1 MRAPL
6 FILGMITATTL
17 ATGMIPFSVSTAT
30 AQANPFA
37 PVITV
42 NGLGITSFEIEQ
54 RATMISL
61 LGASADPRKQAEDD
75 LINDRLQMS
84 AAKRAGIVVSREAVK
99 QGMEEFASRAN
110 MSADQFLAAIAS
122 EGVEPQTFRDF
133 VEAGIAWREVVK
145 AKYAGK
151 VNISDADVAFVTAPE
166 AERGKG
172 TRLLMQEF
180 IIPTPPGREAEAA
193 AIAKRVSEASSEAS
207 FGALAREYSATSS
220 RGAGGRLPWT
230 DLAKV
235 PPTLRPIML
244 GLEPGTNSAPIP
256 IPNAIAV
263 FRLRAID
270 EEGAK
275 ENGEQVLDYAE
286 YLIPGLETEAGQ
298 SALAK
303 VQADAQTCND
313 LYGFNKGQD
322 PALLTRETRSLP
334 EIPSDVALQLAQMDA
349 NEISTA
355 IRRGGNTVVLML
367 CSRTRP
373 ETDETP
379 GTNQLRDRIANTRV
393 GQFADGDLAELRANA
408 VIQR

>member
-133 VEAGIAWREVVK
+133 VEAGMIWREVIRARREVILCGG
-145 AKYAGK
+145 A
-151 VNISDADVAFVTAPE
+151 VNSPQ
-166 AERGKG
+166 
-172 TRLLMQEF
+172 LLQLSG
-180 IIPTPPGREAEAA
+180 IGPAA
-193 AIAKRVSEASSEAS
+193 QLRRHGVGVRQASSGLASSES
-207 FGALAREYSATSS
+207 PGMRYSH
-220 RGAGGRLPWT
+220 
-230 DLAKV
+230 
-235 PPTLRPIML
+235 PISVRCCM
-244 GLEPGTNSAPIP
+244 PGCS
-256 IPNAIAV
+256 
-263 FRLRAID
+263 
-270 EEGAK
+270 
-275 ENGEQVLDYAE
+275 
-286 YLIPGLETEAGQ
+286 
-298 SALAK
+298 
-303 VQADAQTCND
+303 
-313 LYGFNKGQD
+313 
-322 PALLTRETRSLP
+322 PA
-334 EIPSDVALQLAQMDA
+334 
-349 NEISTA
+349 
-355 IRRGGNTVVLML
+355 
-367 CSRTRP
+367 
-373 ETDETP
+373 
-379 GTNQLRDRIANTRV
+379 
-393 GQFADGDLAELRANA
+393 
-408 VIQR
+408 